1 MKGKYSLKYQLSDT
15 PVSRKFMTLEA
26 ALKEQQRCY
35 RLQTD
40 DVQIINVVKWDGD
53 NWSYYQGED

>member
-1 MKGKYSLKYQLSDT
+1 MRGKYGIKYQLSDV
-15 PVSRKFMTLEA
+15 PVIRRHKTLEA

-40 DVQIINVVKWDGD
+40 DLQIINVVKWDGD
-53 NWSYYQGED
+53 SWTYWQSEE